1 MTGGRLEPTPGVVD
15 DLLLTSYIAQARYNR
30 WMNEGLY
37 AHAAKLTGQERRRDL
52 GAFFKSIHGTL
63 NHLLLADR
71 VWLGRLGGIP
81 VAKFKGLDE
90 ELYDDFDTLRAE
102 RVKTD
107 GDLERWIGTLT
118 KEQLAASITYASSRG
133 DFTHP
138 LWFAVTHLFNHQTH
152 HRGQL
157 TTLFMQLGHD
167 PGLTDMIA
175 LLRGEV

>member
-1 MTGGRLEPTPGVVD
+1 MD

-71 VWLGRLGGIP
+71 VWLGRLGAIP

-118 KEQLAASITYASSRG
+118 KEQLAASITYTNSRG

>member
-1 MTGGRLEPTPGVVD
+1 VLVD
-15 DLLLTSYIAQARYNR
+15 DLTLTTYAAHARYNR

-37 AHAAKLTGQERRRDL
+37 ALAAKLTGQERRRDL

-71 VWLGRLGGIP
+71 VWLARFGAIP
-81 VAKFKGLDE
+81 AVKFKSLAE
-90 ELYDDFDTLRAE
+90 ELYDDFDVLRAE
-102 RVKTD
+102 RAKTD
-107 GDLERWIGTLT
+107 ADLERWIGALT
-118 KEQLAASITYASSRG
+118 KEQLTTTLRYTNSRG
-133 DFTHP
+133 ENAHP